1 PAANHNAIAAA
12 LAFHRAIGGRRK
24 VARLRYLRD
33 RWAKRLMSE
42 SSRVH
47 VLTPLDDTH
56 AGGIALFN
64 VDGIDS
70 AKLQGWLW
78 AKHRIITTP
87 ITFTEFHGL
96 RITPNVYTTLDE
108 VDRFG
113 DMVLQALSTQSLAR
127 SG

>member
-1 PAANHNAIAAA
+1 V
-12 LAFHRAIGGRRK
+12 R
-24 VARLRYLRD
+24 
-33 RWAKRLMSE
+33 
-42 SSRVH
+42 
-47 VLTPLDDTH
+47 VLTPLDGKQ

-87 ITFTEFHGL
+87 IIHPEFQGL

-113 DMVLQALSTQSLAR
+113 DKVLEAVAR
-127 SG
+127 GVNA